1 MSRSETASGPDPAR
15 RPGPAPAR
23 ELERE
28 LAAVLRGEVRF
39 GAAERTVY
47 SHDASNYRHLPLGV
61 VKPADRDDVRTT
73 LALCRR
79 HGVPVVAR
87 GAGTSIGG
95 QAIGPGAVVLDF
107 RRHLGAVLDVDPEHR
122 TARVEPGTVLDDL
135 QRAARPFGL
144 RFGPDPSTHSR
155 CTLGGMIG
163 NDSCGAHSVAWG
175 RTADNVESL
184 ELLLADGT
192 ELTVGGPL
200 APAERAALAA
210 LPGRAGQLHHRL
222 QEFTEQNLAAIRRGM
237 PELPRRVS
245 GYPLDA
251 LLPERGHHLA
261 RALTGTEGTCA
272 LLLAATVRLV
282 EDPPARALVVAGYP
296 DETAAADAV
305 PALLTLGPLTVEG
318 MAADLIA
325 ALLAAGPRPPALDRL
340 PDGACWLFLETGGAT
355 PAEALDAARRLADAV
370 RRERTATA
378 TVVTDPAEQRQ
389 LWGVREAGAGTVTR
403 LPGGGE
409 AWPGWE
415 DSAVPPERLGD
426 YLRGLRAL
434 LRRHDLRG
442 VPYGHFGEG
451 CVHLR
456 IDFPLALPHGA
467 RVFREFMEQAADLVV
482 SYGGSLS
489 GEHGDGQ
496 ARAEL
501 LPRMYP
507 PGVIGLFGEFKRIWD
522 PENLLNPGTLV
533 DPRPLDADLRFTGPV
548 RGLPLALPYEQDD
561 GSLAKA
567 VRRCVGVAKCVDPTT
582 GVMCPSYMVTGE
594 ERHSTRGRA
603 RLLAEMLRGAAA
615 PPDQQ
620 GGQPG
625 GAVITDEVAIRDG
638 WRSAEVREALDLCLG
653 CKGCASDCPVHVD
666 MATYRT
672 EFLHQHYRHRLRPA
686 AHYAMGRL
694 PLWLRGAALA
704 PGLANTIARSPAA
717 GALKRLGGIDPR
729 RALPVLPPET
739 FTRWFRRHRAEH
751 PAPAGA
757 RPVLLWPDTFANHLQ
772 PEVLRAAVE
781 VLEHLGFDV
790 RLPAGPVCCGL
801 TWYSTGQL
809 AGARRV
815 MRRSLAALAA
825 TGLPADTPVVGMDPS
840 CTATLREELPRLLGA
855 EGRPLA
861 ERTRTFAEFVDEYAP
876 DAPLP
881 QLPVDAVTQTHCHQ
895 HAVLG
900 SAADRRVERRM
911 GVDNRVLDSGC
922 CGLAGNFGFERGHF
936 EISAAI
942 AERVL
947 LPEVRAAGPETV
959 ILADGFSCRTQIA
972 QLADGRRALHLAE
985 LMRRALRERAA
996 EPPAE

>member
-1 MSRSETASGPDPAR
+1 MSRPSAT
-15 RPGPAPAR
+15 PGADLA
-23 ELERE
+23 RE
-28 LAAVLRGEVRF
+28 LAATLRGEVRF

-61 VKPADRDDVRTT
+61 VKPADLDDVRTA
-73 LALCRR
+73 LALCRQYR
-79 HGVPVVAR
+79 VPVVPR

-107 RRHLGAVLDVDPEHR
+107 RRHLGAVLGVDRERR
-122 TARVEPGTVLDDL
+122 TARVEPGAVLDDL
-135 QRAARPFGL
+135 QRAARPYGL

-184 ELLLADGT
+184 DLLLADGT

-200 APAERAALAA
+200 GPEGRAELLGR
-210 LPGRAGQLHHRL
+210 PGRPGRLLRELH
-222 QEFTEQNLAAIRRGM
+222 EFTERHLALIRQGM
-237 PELPRRVS
+237 PDLPRRTS

-251 LLPERGHHLA
+251 LLPERGFDLA

-272 LLLAATVRLV
+272 LLLGATVRLV

-305 PALLTLGPLTVEG
+305 PALLPLRPLTVEG

-325 ALLAAGPRPPALDRL
+325 ALLAAGPRPPALNRL
-340 PDGACWLFLETGGAT
+340 PAGACWLFLEVGGAT
-355 PAEALDAARRLADAV
+355 ALEAYQAARGLADAV
-370 RRERTATA
+370 RREPSAA
-378 TVVTDPAEQRQ
+378 VSLVTDADEQRQ
-389 LWGVREAGAGTVTR
+389 LWGVREAGAGIVTR

-426 YLRGLRAL
+426 YLRDLRAL
-434 LRRHDLRG
+434 LRRHSLHG

-456 IDFPLALPHGA
+456 IDFPLTEPQGVL
-467 RVFREFMEQAADLVV
+467 VFREFMEQAADLAV

-501 LPRMYP
+501 LPRMYRP
-507 PGVIGLFGEFKRIWD
+507 EIIDLFRGFKQIWD
-522 PENLLNPGTLV
+522 PENLLNPGSLV
-533 DPRPLDADLRFTGPV
+533 DPRPLDSDLRHAGPV
-548 RGLPLALPYEQDD
+548 RELPLALPYEQDD

-567 VRRCVGVAKCVDPTT
+567 VRRCVGVAKCVDPNT
-582 GVMCPSYMVTGE
+582 GVMCPSYMATGE

-603 RLLAEMLRGAAA
+603 RLLAEMLRG
-615 PPDQQ
+615 
-620 GGQPG
+620 
-625 GAVITDEVAIRDG
+625 GAIPDG
-638 WRSAEVREALDLCLG
+638 WRSPEVREALDLCLG

-666 MATYRT
+666 MATYRA
-672 EFLHQHYRHRLRPA
+672 EFLYQHYRHRPRPVP
-686 AHYAMGRL
+686 HYSMGWL
-694 PLWLRGAALA
+694 PLWLRAVALA
-704 PGLANTIARSPAA
+704 PGAANLVARSPAA
-717 GALKRLGGIDPR
+717 GLLKRLGGVDPR
-729 RALPVLPPET
+729 RVIPVFPPET
-739 FTRWFRRHRAEH
+739 FTRWYRRHRAAH

-757 RPVLLWPDTFANHLQ
+757 RPVLLWPDTFSDHLQ
-772 PEVLRAAVE
+772 PNVLRAAVE

-790 RLPAGPVCCGL
+790 RLPSGPVCCGL

-809 AGARRV
+809 GTARRV
-815 MRRSLAALAA
+815 MRRSLRTLAA

-840 CTATLREELPRLLGA
+840 CTATLREDLPRLLGSD
-855 EGRPLA
+855 GRPLA

-876 DAPLP
+876 EAELP
-881 QLPVDAVTQTHCHQ
+881 RAPVDAITQTHCHQ

-900 SAADRRVERRM
+900 TAADRRVEARM
-911 GVDNRVLDSGC
+911 GLRNRVLDSGC

-936 EISAAI
+936 EVSESI

-947 LPEVRAAGPETV
+947 LPEVRSADPSTV
-959 ILADGFSCRTQIA
+959 ILADGFSCRTQIS
-972 QLADGRRALHLAE
+972 QLAGGRQSLHLAE
-985 LMRRALRERAA
+985 LMQQALHRSH
-996 EPPAE
+996 

>member
-1 MSRSETASGPDPAR
+1 MSRPDTPPGTAL
-15 RPGPAPAR
+15 AR
-23 ELERE
+23 ELS
-28 LAAVLRGEVRF
+28 AVLRGEVRF

-61 VKPADRDDVRTT
+61 VKPADLDDVRTA

-79 HGVPVVAR
+79 HRVPVVPR

-107 RRHLGAVLDVDPEHR
+107 RRHLGAVLDVDPERR

-163 NDSCGAHSVAWG
+163 NDSCGPHSVAWG
-175 RTADNVESL
+175 RTADHVESL
-184 ELLLADGT
+184 DLLLADGT

-200 APAERAALAA
+200 TAAERAALRT
-210 LPGRAGQLHHRL
+210 LPGRVGQLHHRL
-222 QEFTEQNLAAIRRGM
+222 QEFTDRNLAVIRRGM
-237 PELPRRVS
+237 PELPRRTS

-251 LLPERGHHLA
+251 LLPERGHQLA
-261 RALTGTEGTCA
+261 RALTGTEGSCA
-272 LLLAATVRLV
+272 LLLGATVRLV

-305 PALLTLGPLTVEG
+305 PALLPLGPLTVEG

-340 PDGACWLFLETGGAT
+340 PDGACWLFLETGGPT
-355 PAEALDAARRLADAV
+355 PAAALDAARRLADAV
-370 RRERTATA
+370 RRERTATVA
-378 TVVTDPAEQRQ
+378 LVTDPAEQRQ
-389 LWGVREAGAGTVTR
+389 LWGIREAGAGIVTR
-403 LPGGGE
+403 RPDGGE

-426 YLRGLRAL
+426 YLRDLRAL
-434 LRRHDLRG
+434 LRRNGLRG

-456 IDFPLALPHGA
+456 IDFPLTEPQGVL
-467 RVFREFMEQAADLVV
+467 VFREFMEQVADLVV

-507 PGVIGLFGEFKRIWD
+507 PEIIDLFGEFKRIWD
-522 PENLLNPGTLV
+522 PENLLNPGALV
-533 DPRPLDADLRFTGPV
+533 DPRPLDADLRFGGPQ
-548 RGLPLALPYEQDD
+548 RALPLALPYERDD

-567 VRRCVGVAKCVDPTT
+567 VHRCVGVAKCVDPTT
-582 GVMCPSYMVTGE
+582 GVMCPSYMATGE

-603 RLLAEMLRGAAA
+603 RLLAEMLRG
-615 PPDQQ
+615 
-620 GGQPG
+620 
-625 GAVITDEVAIRDG
+625 EAIPDG

-672 EFLHQHYRHRLRPA
+672 EFLHQHYRHRPRPA
-686 AHYAMGRL
+686 AHYALGRL
-694 PLWLRGAALA
+694 PLWLRGTELAGGLA
-704 PGLANTIARSPAA
+704 PGLVPALVNTIARSPAA
-717 GALKRLGGIDPR
+717 GALKRLAGVDPR
-729 RALPVLPPET
+729 RVLPVLPPEP
-739 FTRWFRRHRAEH
+739 FTRWYRRHRAAH

-781 VLEHLGFDV
+781 VLEHLGFDP

-809 AGARRV
+809 PAARRV

-825 TGLPADTPVVGMDPS
+825 TGLPAGTPVVGLDPS
-840 CTATLREELPRLLGA
+840 CTATLREDVPRLLGA
-855 EGRPLA
+855 EGRPVA
-861 ERTRTFAEFVDEYAP
+861 ERTRTFAEFIDEYAP

-881 QLPVDAVTQTHCHQ
+881 RLPVSAVTQTHCHQ

-911 GVDNRVLDSGC
+911 VVDNRVLDSGC

-936 EISAAI
+936 EVSVAI

-947 LPEVRAAGPETV
+947 LPEVRAAGPDTV

-972 QLADGRRALHLAE
+972 QLGEGRRALHLAE
-985 LMRRALRERAA
+985 LMQRALHAQGPDGRAA
-996 EPPAE
+996 DRAADRSEDHSADRADG

>member
-1 MSRSETASGPDPAR
+1 MSRPDTA
-15 RPGPAPAR
+15 PGTDLAR
-23 ELERE
+23 ELS
-28 LAAVLRGEVRF
+28 AVLRGEVRF

-47 SHDASNYRHLPLGV
+47 SHDASNYRQLPLGV
-61 VKPADRDDVRTT
+61 VKPADPDDVRTA

-79 HGVPVVAR
+79 HRVPVVAR

-95 QAIGPGAVVLDF
+95 QAIGPGAVVFDF
-107 RRHLGAVLDVDPEHR
+107 RRHLGAVLDVDPGRR

-135 QRAARPFGL
+135 QRAVRPYGL

-184 ELLLADGT
+184 DLLLADGT

-200 APAERAALAA
+200 GPDARAALAA
-210 LPGRAGQLHHRL
+210 LPGPAGRLHHRL
-222 QEFTEQNLAAIRRGM
+222 QEFTDRNLAVIRRGM
-237 PELPRRVS
+237 PALPRRVS

-251 LLPERGHHLA
+251 LLPEHGHHLA

-272 LLLAATVRLV
+272 LLLGATVKLV
-282 EDPPARALVVAGYP
+282 EDPPARALVLAGYP

-305 PALLTLGPLTVEG
+305 PALLPLGPLTVEG

-355 PAEALDAARRLADAV
+355 PAEALDAARRIADAV

-378 TVVTDPAEQRQ
+378 AVVTDPAEQRQ
-389 LWGVREAGAGTVTR
+389 LWGVREAGAGIVTR

-426 YLRGLRAL
+426 YLRELRAL
-434 LRRHDLRG
+434 LRRHSLRG

-456 IDFPLALPHGA
+456 IDFPLAQPHGVL
-467 RVFREFMEQAADLVV
+467 VFREFMEQAADLVV
-482 SYGGSLS
+482 AYGGSLS

-507 PGVIGLFGEFKRIWD
+507 PEIIALFGEFKRIWD
-522 PENLLNPGTLV
+522 PERLLGPGILV

-548 RGLPLALPYEQDD
+548 RALPLALPYEQDG

-567 VRRCVGVAKCVDPTT
+567 VRRCVGVAKCVDPNT
-582 GVMCPSYMVTGE
+582 GVMCPSYMATGE

-603 RLLAEMLRGAAA
+603 RLLAEMLRG
-615 PPDQQ
+615 
-620 GGQPG
+620 GGPAG
-625 GAVITDEVAIRDG
+625 GAIADG

-672 EFLHQHYRHRLRPA
+672 EFLYQHYRHRPRPA
-686 AHYAMGRL
+686 AHYALGRL

-704 PGLANTIARSPAA
+704 PALVNTAARSPAS
-717 GALKRLGGIDPR
+717 GVLKRLAGIDPR
-729 RALPVLPPET
+729 RVLPVLPPET
-739 FTRWFRRHRAEH
+739 FTRWFRRHRAATG

-757 RPVLLWPDTFANHLQ
+757 PPVLLWPDTFADHLQ
-772 PEVLRAAVE
+772 PEVPRAAVE

-809 AGARRV
+809 PGARRV
-815 MRRSLAALAA
+815 MRRSLASLAA
-825 TGLPADTPVVGMDPS
+825 TGLPAGTPVVGLDPS
-840 CTATLREELPRLLGA
+840 CTATLREEVPRLLGA

-861 ERTRTFAEFVDEYAP
+861 ERTRTFAEFIDEYAP

-911 GVDNRVLDSGC
+911 GVANRVLDSGC

-936 EISAAI
+936 EVSAAI

-947 LPEVRAAGPETV
+947 LPELRAAGPDTV
-959 ILADGFSCRTQIA
+959 VLADGFSCRTQIA
-972 QLADGRRALHLAE
+972 HLADGRRALHLAE
-985 LMRRALRERAA
+985 LMQRALRAGRPSAGRPAA
-996 EPPAE
+996 GPPGP

>member
-1 MSRSETASGPDPAR
+1 MSRPDPT
-15 RPGPAPAR
+15 PGTDPSRGTTPDLALDLA
-23 ELERE
+23 RE
-28 LAAVLRGEVRF
+28 LAAALRGEVRF
-39 GAAERTVY
+39 DAAERTVY

-61 VKPADRDDVRTT
+61 VKPADTEDVRTA

-79 HGVPVVAR
+79 HRVPVVAR

-107 RRHLGAVLDVDPEHR
+107 RRHLGAVLDIDPERR
-122 TARVEPGTVLDDL
+122 TARVQPGTVLDDL
-135 QRAARPFGL
+135 QRAARPYGL

-184 ELLLADGT
+184 DLLLADGT

-200 APAERAALAA
+200 TPTERAALAVR
-210 LPGRAGQLHHRL
+210 PGPEGRLHHRL
-222 QEFTEQNLAAIRRGM
+222 QEFTDRNLATIRRGL

-272 LLLAATVRLV
+272 LLLGATVRLV
-282 EDPPARALVVAGYP
+282 EEPRARALVVAGYP

-305 PALLTLGPLTVEG
+305 PALLPLGPLTVEG

-355 PAEALDAARRLADAV
+355 AAEALDAARRLADTV

-378 TVVTDPAEQRQ
+378 AVVTDPAEQRQ
-389 LWGVREAGAGTVTR
+389 LWAVREAGAGIVTR

-426 YLRGLRAL
+426 YLRELRAL
-434 LRRHDLRG
+434 LRRHGLRG

-456 IDFPLALPHGA
+456 IDFPLTRPQGLP
-467 RVFREFMEQAADLVV
+467 VFREFMEQAADLVV
-482 SYGGSLS
+482 SHGGSLS

-496 ARAEL
+496 ARGEL

-507 PGVIGLFGEFKRIWD
+507 PEVIALFREFKQIWD
-522 PENLLNPGTLV
+522 PENLLNPGTPV
-533 DPRPLDADLRFTGPV
+533 DPRPLDADLRFGGRPV
-548 RGLPLALPYEQDD
+548 RELPLALPYEQDD

-582 GVMCPSYMVTGE
+582 GVMCPSYMATGE

-603 RLLAEMLRGAAA
+603 RLLAEMLRGAGERPGAGAA
-615 PPDQQ
+615 
-620 GGQPG
+620 
-625 GAVITDEVAIRDG
+625 ITDG

-653 CKGCASDCPVHVD
+653 CKGCASDCPVQVD
-666 MATYRT
+666 MATYRS
-672 EFLHQHYRHRLRPA
+672 EFLYQHYRHRPRPA

-704 PGLANTIARSPAA
+704 PGLVNAITRSPAA
-717 GALKRLGGIDPR
+717 PLLKRLGGVDGR

-739 FTRWFRRHRAEH
+739 FTRWYRRHRAGH

-757 RPVLLWPDTFANHLQ
+757 RPVLLWPDTFSDHLQ

-809 AGARRV
+809 PGARRV

-825 TGLPADTPVVGMDPS
+825 TGLPVGTPVVGMDPS
-840 CTATLREELPRLLGA
+840 CTATLREEVPRLLGA

-876 DAPLP
+876 DTPLP

-900 SAADRRVERRM
+900 SAADRRIERRM
-911 GVDNRVLDSGC
+911 GVENRVLDSGC
-922 CGLAGNFGFERGHF
+922 CGLAGNFGFERGHY

-947 LPEVRAAGPETV
+947 LPEVRAAGPDTV

-985 LMRRALRERAA
+985 LMLRALRERPDGNSA
-996 EPPAE
+996 E

>member
-1 MSRSETASGPDPAR
+1 MSRPSTA
-15 RPGPAPAR
+15 PGA
-23 ELERE
+23 ELARE

-61 VKPADRDDVRTT
+61 VKPADLDDVRTA

-79 HGVPVVAR
+79 HGVPVVPR

-107 RRHLGAVLDVDPEHR
+107 RRHLGAVLDVDPDAR
-122 TARVEPGTVLDDL
+122 TARVQPGTVLDDL
-135 QRAARPFGL
+135 QRAARPHGL

-163 NDSCGAHSVAWG
+163 NDSCGAHSLAWG
-175 RTADNVESL
+175 RTADNVERL
-184 ELLLADGT
+184 DLLLADGT
-192 ELTVGGPL
+192 ELSVGGPL
-200 APAERAALAA
+200 GPRERAALRE
-210 LPGRAGQLHHRL
+210 LPGRAGELHREL
-222 QEFTEQNLAAIRRGM
+222 QDFTDANLATIRRGM
-237 PELPRRVS
+237 PELPRRTS

-251 LLPERGHHLA
+251 LLPERGHDLA

-272 LLLAATVRLV
+272 LLLGATVRLV
-282 EDPPARALVVAGYP
+282 EEPPARALVVAGYP
-296 DETAAADAV
+296 DEGAAADAV
-305 PALLTLGPLTVEG
+305 PALLPLGPLTAEG
-318 MAADLIA
+318 MSADLIA

-340 PDGACWLFLETGGAT
+340 PAGECWLFLETGGGT
-355 PAEALDAARRLADAV
+355 PVEAYRAARRLADAV
-370 RRERTATA
+370 RRERTAA
-378 TVVTDPAEQRQ
+378 VALVTDPVEQRQ
-389 LWGVREAGAGTVTR
+389 LWAVREAGAGIVTR

-434 LRRHDLRG
+434 LRRHGLRG
-442 VPYGHFGEG
+442 VPYGHFGDG

-456 IDFPLALPHGA
+456 IDFPLTEPTGVL
-467 RVFREFMEQAADLVV
+467 VFREFLEQAADLAV
-482 SYGGSLS
+482 SFGGSLS

-507 PGVIGLFGEFKRIWD
+507 PGIIDLFRAFKRIWD
-522 PENLLNPGTLV
+522 PENLLNPGALV
-533 DPRPLDADLRFTGPV
+533 DPRPLDADLRFVAAPH
-548 RGLPLALPYEQDD
+548 RPLPLALPYEQDG
-561 GSLAKA
+561 GSLTTA
-567 VRRCVGVAKCVDPTT
+567 VHRCIGVAKCVDPTT
-582 GVMCPSYMVTGE
+582 GVMCPSYMATGE

-603 RLLAEMLRGAAA
+603 RLLAELLRGTERADA
-615 PPDQQ
+615 
-620 GGQPG
+620 
-625 GAVITDEVAIRDG
+625 AIRDG

-672 EFLHQHYRHRLRPA
+672 EFLYQHYRHRPRPL
-686 AHYAMGRL
+686 AHYSMGWL
-694 PLWLRGAALA
+694 PLWLRAAALA
-704 PGLANTIARSPAA
+704 PGAANTLARSPAA
-717 GALKRLGGIDPR
+717 GALKRLAGIDR
-729 RALPVLPPET
+729 RRVLPVLPPET
-739 FTRWFRRHRAEH
+739 FTRWYRRHRAAH

-757 RPVLLWPDTFANHLQ
+757 RPVLLWPDTFSDHLQ
-772 PEVLRAAVE
+772 PGVARSAVE

-809 AGARRV
+809 GTARRV
-815 MRRSLAALAA
+815 LRRSLRALDAA
-825 TGLPADTPVVGMDPS
+825 GLPADTPVVGLDPS
-840 CTATLREELPRLLGA
+840 CTATLREDLPRLLGPD
-855 EGRPLA
+855 GRPLA
-861 ERTRTFAEFVDEYAP
+861 GRTRTFAEFLDEHAP

-881 QLPVDAVTQTHCHQ
+881 RVPLEAVTQTHCHQ

-900 SAADRRVERRM
+900 SAADRRVEARL
-911 GVDNRVLDSGC
+911 GLHNRVLDSGC
-922 CGLAGNFGFERGHF
+922 CGLAGNFGFEQGHF
-936 EISAAI
+936 EVSEAI

-947 LPEVRAAGPETV
+947 LPELRAAGPDTV
-959 ILADGFSCRTQIA
+959 VLADGFSCRTQIA
-972 QLADGRRALHLAE
+972 QLAQGRQALHLAE
-985 LMRRALRERAA
+985 LIARALREQAGGAPR
-996 EPPAE
+996 